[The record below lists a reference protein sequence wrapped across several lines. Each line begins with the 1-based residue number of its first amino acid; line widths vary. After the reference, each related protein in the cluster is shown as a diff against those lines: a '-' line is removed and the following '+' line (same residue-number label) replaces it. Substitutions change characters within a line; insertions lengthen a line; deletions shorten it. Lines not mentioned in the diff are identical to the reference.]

1 MRVSRLVVR
10 EDVRR
15 ALDEDLGAGD
25 ITAGLIPYG
34 HVAHGQIICREHAV
48 FCGREWFDEVFRE
61 IDPRITIE
69 WDVDDGDPLIPDQVF
84 CRFSGPAG
92 ALVQG
97 ERTALNFL
105 QMLSGIATVSR
116 RYSDALKGFGT
127 GVKLLDTRK
136 TLPGLRVAQKYA
148 TACGGCV
155 NHRLTLAE
163 SFLVKENHI
172 VACGSITKA
181 VGVARQHN
189 SYSKLEVE
197 VENLDELQEALT
209 AGADMVLLDNF
220 TPQLVHDA
228 LKLNQGRMLIE
239 VSGGVSWDTLKD
251 YAIKG
256 VDFISVGA
264 LTKDLKAVD
273 FSMRFSYSGT

>member
-1 MRVSRLVVR
+1 MRVSKLVVR

-15 ALDEDLGAGD
+15 ALNEDLGAGD

-34 HVAHGQIICREHAV
+34 HIAHGQIICREQAV
-48 FCGREWFDEVFRE
+48 FCGREWFDEVFYE

-69 WDVDDGDPLIPDQVF
+69 WQVDDGDPLSPDQVF
-84 CRFSGPAG
+84 CSFSGPAG

-116 RYSDALKGFGT
+116 RYVDALEALGT
-127 GVKLLDTRK
+127 GVRLLDTRK
-136 TLPGLRVAQKYA
+136 TLPGLRAAQKYA

-163 SFLVKENHI
+163 SYLVKENHI
-172 VACGSITKA
+172 VACGSITHA
-181 VGVARQHN
+181 IEAARQHN
-189 SYSKLEVE
+189 SYAKLEVE
-197 VENLDELQEALT
+197 VENLDELQEALA

-220 TPQLVHDA
+220 TPEAVQEA
-228 LKLNQGRMLIE
+228 LQINQGKMLIE
-239 VSGGVSWDTLKD
+239 VSGGVKWETLQD
-251 YAIKG
+251 YALKG

-273 FSMRFSYSGT
+273 FSMRFTFA

>member
-1 MRVSRLVVR
+1 M
-10 EDVRR
+10 
-15 ALDEDLGAGD
+15 
-25 ITAGLIPYG
+25 
-34 HVAHGQIICREHAV
+34 
-48 FCGREWFDEVFRE
+48 
-61 IDPRITIE
+61 
-69 WDVDDGDPLIPDQVF
+69 
-84 CRFSGPAG
+84 
-92 ALVQG
+92 
-97 ERTALNFL
+97 
-105 QMLSGIATVSR
+105 
-116 RYSDALKGFGT
+116 
-127 GVKLLDTRK
+127 
-136 TLPGLRVAQKYA
+136 
-148 TACGGCV
+148 

-181 VGVARQHN
+181 VDVARQQN

-220 TPQLVHDA
+220 TPQMVHDA

-239 VSGGVSWDTLKD
+239 VSGGVTWDNLEE
-251 YAIKG
+251 YAVKG